1 MMKVSKPTVLDLRRI
16 NRSTVLR
23 RIYLDR
29 SVSRQELSQLSGLS
43 SATVTNVVAELL
55 QEGIVVEAG
64 VEESQGGRPRSI
76 LMINPTYGYF
86 IGVEVGETL
95 TRIELFD
102 LTLRKLGAAA
112 YPLALDESEPEQVVE
127 QIHRGVEALLAES
140 GVTLENVIGVGVGVG
155 GVVELTEPV
164 SVYLPSWRWRNVPL
178 GALLQ
183 ERLRMPIY
191 LDNAAKAMT
200 LAEGLFGAGHGIEHL
215 AVLLVGTGIGA
226 GIIAHGSLYRGAINS
241 AGEWGHTC
249 LELDGRLCRCGSHGC
264 LEAYAGAPGI
274 IERLREAA
282 PQSSLLQSN
291 DQHSTLAAIVDAARQ
306 GDPAATRLLKDTA
319 HYLGAGIANLINLF
333 NPQLILLGGWAGLQI
348 GEYILPELRQFV
360 ERYALRQPL
369 SVTRIGLCQ
378 LGQDAV
384 PMGAATLGLE
394 QFLTTA
400 GRQNPPL
407 PSMRAL
413 A

>member
-1 MMKVSKPTVLDLRRI
+1 MIRASKPTVMDIRRV
-16 NRSTVLR
+16 NRSTILW

-29 SVSRQELSQLSGLS
+29 SVSRQELSQLTGLS
-43 SATVTNVVAELL
+43 SATVTNVVTELL
-55 QEGIVVEAG
+55 QERIVVEAG

-76 LMINPTYGYF
+76 LTIDPTYGYF
-86 IGVEVGETL
+86 LGVEIGETL

-112 YPLALDESEPEQVVE
+112 FPLALDESEPGQVVE
-127 QIHRGVEALLAES
+127 HIHAGVKALLAEA
-140 GVTLENVIGVGVGVG
+140 GVTIEKVIGVGVGVG
-155 GVVELTEPV
+155 GVVELTDPV
-164 SVYLPSWRWRNVPL
+164 SVYLPSWGWRNVLL

-183 ERLRMPIY
+183 ERLGMPIY
-191 LDNAAKAMT
+191 LDNAVKAMAQ
-200 LAEGLFGAGHGIEHL
+200 AESLFGAGQGIEHL
-215 AVLLVGTGIGA
+215 AVVLVGTGIGA
-226 GIIAHGSLYRGAINS
+226 GIIAQGSVYRGATNS

-274 IERLREAA
+274 IERLREAE
-282 PQSSLLQSN
+282 PQSRLLQGN
-291 DQHSTLAAIVDAARQ
+291 DQQCTLTAIVDAAQQ
-306 GDPAATRLLKDTA
+306 GEPSATRLLKDTA

-360 ERYALRQPL
+360 ERYALRQPF
-369 SVTRIGLCQ
+369 SVARIDLCQ

-394 QFLTTA
+394 QFLTT
-400 GRQNPPL
+400 GRQNPP
-407 PSMRAL
+407 PPPVRAL

>member
-1 MMKVSKPTVLDLRRI
+1 
-16 NRSTVLR
+16 
-23 RIYLDR
+23 
-29 SVSRQELSQLSGLS
+29 
-43 SATVTNVVAELL
+43 
-55 QEGIVVEAG
+55 

-76 LMINPTYGYF
+76 LTINTNYGYF
-86 IGVEVGETL
+86 LGVEIGETL

-127 QIHRGVEALLAES
+127 QIHRGVGALLAES
-140 GVTLENVIGVGVGVG
+140 SVTPDNVIGVGVGVG
-155 GVVELTEPV
+155 GVVELAEPV
-164 SVYLPSWRWRNVPL
+164 SVYLPSWGWRNVPL
-178 GALLQ
+178 GTLLQ
-183 ERLRMPIY
+183 ERLCMPIY
-191 LDNAAKAMT
+191 LDNAAKAMAQ
-200 LAEGLFGAGHGIEHL
+200 AESLFGAGQGIDHV

-226 GIIAHGSLYRGAINS
+226 GIMAHGSLYRGAING

-249 LELDGRLCRCGSHGC
+249 MELDGRLCRCGSHGC

-274 IERLREAA
+274 IERLREVE
-282 PQSSLLQSN
+282 PQSRLLQSN

-306 GDPAATRLLKDTA
+306 GEPAATRLLKDTA

-348 GEYILPELRQFV
+348 GEYILPELHKFV
-360 ERYALRQPL
+360 ERYTLKQLL
-369 SVTRIGLCQ
+369 SVTRIDLCQ

-394 QFLTTA
+394 QFLTTT
-400 GRQNPPL
+400 GRQSPPIR
-407 PSMRAL
+407 PMRVPA
-413 A
+413 

>member
-1 MMKVSKPTVLDLRRI
+1 MEI
-16 NRSTVLR
+16 
-23 RIYLDR
+23 
-29 SVSRQELSQLSGLS
+29 
-43 SATVTNVVAELL
+43 
-55 QEGIVVEAG
+55 
-64 VEESQGGRPRSI
+64 
-76 LMINPTYGYF
+76 
-86 IGVEVGETL
+86 GETL
-95 TRIELFD
+95 TRIEFFD

-112 YPLALDESEPEQVVE
+112 CPLALDVSEPEQVVE
-127 QIHRGVEALLAES
+127 HIHSQVKALLDEAD
-140 GVTLENVIGVGVGVG
+140 VTTEKVIGVGVGVG
-155 GVVELTEPV
+155 GVVELTDPV
-164 SVYLPSWRWRNVPL
+164 SVYLPSWGWRNVLL
-178 GALLQ
+178 GDLLQ
-183 ERLRMPIY
+183 ERLGMSIY
-191 LDNAAKAMT
+191 LDNAAKAMAQ
-200 LAEGLFGAGHGIEHL
+200 AESLFGAGQGIEHL

-249 LELDGRLCRCGSHGC
+249 LELDGRLCRCGSRGC

-274 IERLREAA
+274 IERLREVE
-282 PQSSLLQSN
+282 PQSPLLQSN
-291 DQHSTLAAIVDAARQ
+291 DQQCALAAIVDAAQ
-306 GDPAATRLLKDTA
+306 PGEPAATRLLKDTA